1 MNEGRKSFKEKHLR
15 NAWRNHSEMGARWGR
30 VFLPPFLDG
39 LQFAPHRLLRITGET
54 GSQNCIKETWEKGIQ
69 VFAAARDETVCSLY
83 ACAEDAGFAQNPKM
97 MRQAGFGD
105 VDSKSSARFLHPFG

>member
-1 MNEGRKSFKEKHLR
+1 MREEKLFKERYLR
-15 NAWRNHSEMGARWGR
+15 DAWRNHSDMGARWGKL
-30 VFLPPFLDG
+30 FLFPFLNG
-39 LQFAPHRLLRITGET
+39 LQFAPHSLLRMMGET

-69 VFAAARDETVCSLY
+69 VFTAERDETVCSLY
-83 ACAEDAGFAQNPKM
+83 ACAGNARFAQNPKM